1 MVWVGDGETGKG
13 EAEKKDEEHR
23 RGGDWKR
30 WRQGDG
36 VRKRLKDERPA
47 SNVEGEK

>member
-13 EAEKKDEEHR
+13 ELGRRKKKMKSIGE
-23 RGGDWKR
+23 GGIGKG
-30 WRQGDG
+30 GDG